1 MLNAALS
8 KYTNS
13 DPGYFCL
20 SIINNGFWKNNF
32 YNITELNKANEFIN
46 ANKGYDSYN
55 SIATF
60 YTPNNRTSL
69 NVKLLNAHSIDI
81 DNHLNPFTEQE
92 ARSFIDNV
100 LMPLFDVAIPTPSLI
115 VYTGRGLHLHFNL
128 KGASDIPKWQLTQKA
143 LINTIENICYK
154 NNSLLDVKGLE
165 VDKQVND
172 ISRVMRT
179 PGTYNSKS
187 NSLATVIYESNNTYT
202 QDEIINNYN
211 LKYRQD
217 KGKNKGT
224 HFLRD
229 SLKNIDRE
237 KILKASARALRVFK
251 TYNPFYTVKTLNRER
266 RKDLLKLIQ
275 IRNSKGENEGY
286 RNTLIA
292 IMLQLEQEDNNKNLL
307 DTLCSINQEFNKP
320 LDPKELI
327 AWFGCAITKPQY
339 YYSNKTIIDK
349 LDISIEEQEQLSVI
363 ISRQVKNKRY
373 YNKNREE
380 LLKAANNKY
389 LPIKTLNTASRNA
402 LKLEAKRLKQQGL
415 TVNEIAKKLGK
426 CSRQIMRYLRGK

>member
-20 SIINNGFWKNNF
+20 SINNGFWKNYF

-92 ARSFIDNV
+92 ARNFIDNV
-100 LMPLFDVAIPTPSLI
+100 LMPLFDIAIPTPSLI

-187 NSLATVIYESNNTYT
+187 NSLATVIYESNNIYT

-229 SLKNIDRE
+229 SLKNIDRD

-339 YYSNKTIIDK
+339 YYSNKTI
-349 LDISIEEQEQLSVI
+349 
-363 ISRQVKNKRY
+363 
-373 YNKNREE
+373 
-380 LLKAANNKY
+380 
-389 LPIKTLNTASRNA
+389 P
-402 LKLEAKRLKQQGL
+402 
-415 TVNEIAKKLGK
+415 
-426 CSRQIMRYLRGK
+426 MH